1 MPKHDKKIKMT
12 NTVICGVGGQGI
24 ILASDVLCHAAFLSK
39 YDVKKSEVHGM
50 AQRGGS
56 VITHVRF
63 GKEVHSPLI
72 EKGTCDYMVAFEK
85 LEALRYTDYL
95 KKNADIIVDD
105 REIAPMSVLVGET
118 KYPVGIEKKLQKFGK
133 VHSTDATKVAVELGN
148 LRVVNIILLGLLSNF
163 LDLDEKCWQDAI
175 KQNVKERFVEL
186 NINAFNRGRELS
198 G

>member
-1 MPKHDKKIKMT
+1 MHRKKSNRTT
-12 NTVICGVGGQGI
+12 NIVICGVGGQGI
-24 ILASDVLCHAAFLSK
+24 ILASDVLCHVAFLSG

-72 EKGTCDYMVAFEK
+72 EQGTCHYMLAFEK

-95 KKNADIIVDD
+95 CNGGHIIVDN
-105 REIAPMSVLVGET
+105 REIPPMSVLVGDA
-118 KYPVGIEKKLQKFGK
+118 KYPADIEKKLRKFGT
-133 VHSTDATKVAVELGN
+133 VHLIDATSIAIDLGN
-148 LRVVNIILLGLLSNF
+148 VRVVNIILLGVLSNF
-163 LDLDEKCWQDAI
+163 LDLEEKYWQDAI

-186 NINAFNRGRELS
+186 NINAYNRGRDLT